1 MQTVPPVPREVLERI
16 AQAIRGVRFGSVQIV
31 IHESRVVQIE
41 RAEKIRLDSLPTC
54 PQEACR
60 QLSSES
66 TG

>member
-1 MQTVPPVPREVLERI
+1 MQPVPPVPREVLERI

-41 RAEKIRLDSLPTC
+41 RAEKIRLDSSPTC

-60 QLSSES
+60 RLSSES